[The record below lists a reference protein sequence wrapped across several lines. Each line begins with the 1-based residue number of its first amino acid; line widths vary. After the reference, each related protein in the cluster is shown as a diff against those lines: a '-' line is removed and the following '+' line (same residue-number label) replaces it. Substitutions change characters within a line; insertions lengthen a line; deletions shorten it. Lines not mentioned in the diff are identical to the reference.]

1 MQRFLNTNT
10 THTNTS
16 ITVRKYK
23 SQDKLMWDTF
33 VTQAKNATFLF
44 SRDFIAY
51 HKNRFTDY
59 SLLIFKE
66 ASLVGVVPANLEG
79 DKLYSH
85 QGLTY
90 GGLVLNG
97 KSKLEDVSDY
107 FTAVLSFLHSEG
119 IDLLLVKSLPT
130 IYHLLPSDELQYLL
144 FIAEAKLV
152 RTDVSS
158 TIELAHAL
166 KIKSNRME
174 GVKKAKKQNL
184 RIIEGVAF
192 DEFWN
197 EILVPNLKE
206 RHHTA
211 PVHSLDE
218 IKELNSSFP
227 NSILQFNVYDGNKI
241 VAGATIFETKNVAH
255 VQYISANADKQTLGS
270 LDFLFEYF
278 IKNRFADKKYFDFGT
293 SNENLGKNVNKGL
306 QYWKE
311 CFGAR
316 SIVHNTYEV
325 MTSNYSKLKD
335 VFI

>member
-1 MQRFLNTNT
+1 MNNKS

-16 ITVRKYK
+16 LTVRKYK
-23 SQDKLMWDTF
+23 PQDKQLWNIF
-33 VTQAKNATFLF
+33 VEQAKNATFLF
-44 SRDFIAY
+44 SRDFIEY
-51 HKNRFTDY
+51 HKGRFTDY
-59 SLLIFKE
+59 SLLVYKGE
-66 ASLVGVVPANLEG
+66 VLVGLVPGNLVE

-90 GGLVLNG
+90 GGLVLNS
-97 KSKLEDVSDY
+97 KSKLEDATDY
-107 FTAVLSFLHSEG
+107 FAAVLSFLNSEG
-119 IDLLLVKSLPT
+119 IVSLFLKSLPT

-144 FIAEAKLV
+144 FITEAKLL

-158 TIELAHAL
+158 TIELSNAI
-166 KIKSNRME
+166 KIKSNRIE
-174 GVKKAKKQNL
+174 GVKKAKKHNL
-184 RIIEGVAF
+184 RITEGIAF
-192 DEFWN
+192 DEFWD

-206 RHHTA
+206 RHNAA

-218 IKELNSSFP
+218 IKSLNSSFP
-227 NSILQFNVYDGNKI
+227 NNILQFNVYDGSKL
-241 VAGATIFETKNVAH
+241 VAGATIFETKNVTH

-278 IKNRFADKKYFDFGT
+278 IRTRFVDKKYFDFGT
-293 SNENLGKNVNKGL
+293 SNENSGRNVNKGL

-316 SIVHNTYEV
+316 SIVHQTYEV
-325 MTSNYSKLKD
+325 HTSNYSKLKD